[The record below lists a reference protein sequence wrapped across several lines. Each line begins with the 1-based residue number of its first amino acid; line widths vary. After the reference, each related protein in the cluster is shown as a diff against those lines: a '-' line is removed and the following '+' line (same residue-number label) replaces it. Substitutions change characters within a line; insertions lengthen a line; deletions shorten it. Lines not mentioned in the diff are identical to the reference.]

1 MNQKFE
7 SKKVIIPNEQGIETK
22 GFLNLSSTLNGFV
35 IFAHGSGSSRFS
47 TRNQQVATSLNE
59 IGIGTLLFDL
69 LTEQESQNRTNVFDI
84 PFLAKRLIAAT
95 KWVQR
100 QDFAKNLSIGY
111 FGASTGAGAALSAAA
126 DLKDQIFAVV
136 SRGGRPDL
144 AMQHLKDVTAPTLLL
159 VGDRDYQVI
168 TYNEEARQE
177 LKNAKLTLIPGA
189 THLFEEA
196 GTLEQVSKLA
206 GDWFIN
212 YLPKTKRLFNDLE

>member
-1 MNQKFE
+1 MNQNLE
-7 SKKVIIPNEQGIETK
+7 SKKVVIPNENGIETK
-22 GFLNLSSTLNGFV
+22 GFLNLPSTLNGFV

-47 TRNQQVATSLNE
+47 TRNQQVATSLND

-69 LTEQESQNRTNVFDI
+69 LTEQESQNRANVFDI

-95 KWVQR
+95 KWIQR

-111 FGASTGAGAALSAAA
+111 FGASTGGGAALWAAA

-144 AMQHLKDVTAPTLLL
+144 AMQRLKDVMAPTLLL
-159 VGDRDYQVI
+159 VGDQDYQVI
-168 TYNEEARQE
+168 TYNEEAGKE

-189 THLFEEA
+189 THLFEET
-196 GTLEQVSKLA
+196 GTLEQVSKHA
-206 GDWFIN
+206 ADWFIN
-212 YLPKTKRLFNDLE
+212 YLPKTKRMFNDLE